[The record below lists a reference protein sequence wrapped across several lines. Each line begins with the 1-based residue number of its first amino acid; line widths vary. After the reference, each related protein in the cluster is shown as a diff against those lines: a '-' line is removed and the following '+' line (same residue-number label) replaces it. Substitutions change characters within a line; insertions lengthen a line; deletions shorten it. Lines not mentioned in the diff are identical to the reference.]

1 MTQAR
6 RSNVHLLYGDDEF
19 SIAEA
24 LGAIKARLGP
34 AEALGPNT
42 LVLDGGRL
50 SLAELR
56 MVCDTIPFLADHR
69 LVVVEGLL
77 ERFERGQ
84 ARRGRG
90 KGDGKPEA
98 GGWEGLGAYAATA
111 PPSTTL
117 VFTSGKAAP
126 GNMALK
132 SLAGVA
138 QVREFPAMRGAPLA
152 QWVRQRVQQQGG
164 RIAQEAA
171 SLLAEFSAGN
181 LRSLNSDVE
190 KLCVYAGG
198 REIAAQD
205 VRDLVSSAQE
215 ARIFDLLDAVA
226 QGRQAAAMRIL
237 EQLLDQGEAGPTILA
252 MLARQVRMMTQAKS
266 LEAERV
272 AQGEWP
278 AVLGTSSDYAIRK
291 TVEHARACSR
301 TALVRMYHLLLDA
314 DVSLKTGTMDETL
327 AIELL
332 VAEMSAG
339 GARGGVRGAR

>member
-1 MTQAR
+1 MTQTR

-24 LGAIKARLGP
+24 LGEIKTRLGP

-50 SLAELR
+50 TLAELR

-90 KGDGKPEA
+90 KGEAKPEA
-98 GGWEGLGAYAATA
+98 GGWEGLGEYAASA

-117 VFTSGKAAP
+117 VFTSGTAAP
-126 GNMALK
+126 GNQALK

-138 QVREFPAMRGAPLA
+138 QVRKFPAMRGAPLA
-152 QWVRQRVQQQGG
+152 QWVRQRAQQQGG
-164 RIAQEAA
+164 RMSPEAEA
-171 SLLAEFSAGN
+171 LLAEFSAGN
-181 LRSLNSDVE
+181 LRSLSSDVE

-198 REIAAQD
+198 REITAQD
-205 VRDLVSSAQE
+205 VRDLVASAQE
-215 ARIFDLLDAVA
+215 AGIFDLLDAVA

-237 EQLLDQGEAGPTILA
+237 EQFLHRGEAGQRILA

-266 LEAERV
+266 LEAHRV

-291 TVEHARACSR
+291 TVEHARAYSMP
-301 TALVRMYHLLLDA
+301 ALARMYQLLLDT
-314 DVSLKTGTMDETL
+314 DVSIKTGAMVETL
-327 AIELL
+327 GIELL
-332 VAEMSAG
+332 VAEMSASE
-339 GARGGVRGAR
+339 ARGEPRRTR